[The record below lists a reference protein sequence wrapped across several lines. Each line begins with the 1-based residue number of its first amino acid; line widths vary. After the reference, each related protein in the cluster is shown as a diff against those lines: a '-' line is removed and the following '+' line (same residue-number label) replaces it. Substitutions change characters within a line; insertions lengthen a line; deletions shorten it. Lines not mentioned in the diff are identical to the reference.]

1 MSDKKLQEKK
11 QKFKSAADTEKV
23 FETRGQAGSVSYD
36 DLINAFIAR
45 IEAIAKT
52 TFGLEFLREL
62 IKRGELHYEKSMSF
76 YLTETRVA
84 LRQGLA
90 RKEKREIKKGAKTK
104 KEDHLIYDFNYMLT
118 RVIESIGIREPDFVD
133 NERLK
138 KKFEQ
143 LVRRA
148 NRNNFLERIILGEP
162 FLEF

>member
-1 MSDKKLQEKK
+1 
-11 QKFKSAADTEKV
+11 
-23 FETRGQAGSVSYD
+23 
-36 DLINAFIAR
+36 
-45 IEAIAKT
+45 
-52 TFGLEFLREL
+52 
-62 IKRGELHYEKSMSF
+62 MSF